1 LGISFPCAIGV
12 ANPIFNLVLDEV
24 PDACPAIAV
33 DPFAVNSFIRFI
45 VRPLGQKD
53 NAETISAVLDDVVGS
68 VGIGDAVH
76 VSIPHG
82 PFLLLGRT
90 DVGAVAIIR
99 PTLTYSV
106 LAPIF
111 FVAIKKYY

>member
-1 LGISFPCAIGV
+1 M
-12 ANPIFNLVLDEV
+12 
-24 PDACPAIAV
+24 PDARPAIAV
-33 DPFAVNSFIRFI
+33 DAFTVYSGIGFI
-45 VRPLGQKD
+45 VRPCGQQD
-53 NAETISAVLDDVVGS
+53 DSVAISAILDDVVGS
-68 VGIGDAVH
+68 VGIGDVVH

-90 DVGAVAIIR
+90 DVGAVAR
-99 PTLTYSV
+99 LSDQTLIYSV

>member
-1 LGISFPCAIGV
+1 M
-12 ANPIFNLVLDEV
+12 
-24 PDACPAIAV
+24 PDARPAIAV
-33 DPFAVNSFIRFI
+33 DAFTVYSGIGFI
-45 VRPLGQKD
+45 VRPCGQQD
-53 NAETISAVLDDVVGS
+53 DSVAISAVLDQI
-68 VGIGDAVH
+68 VGIGDVVH

-90 DVGAVAIIR
+90 DVGAVAR
-99 PTLTYSV
+99 LSDQTLIYSV

>member
-1 LGISFPCAIGV
+1 
-12 ANPIFNLVLDEV
+12 V
-24 PDACPAIAV
+24 PYARTAIAV
-33 DPFAVNSFIRFI
+33 NAFAVNPFIGLI
-45 VRPLGQKD
+45 IRPLGQKD
-53 NAETISAVLDDVVGS
+53 NAETISAVLDQI
-68 VGIGDAVH
+68 VGIGDVVH

-90 DVGAVAIIR
+90 DVGAVAR
-99 PTLTYSV
+99 LSDQTLIYSV